1 MKNLE
6 EMQNEALIRI
16 VDDDA
21 DLRKGLTFML
31 ECAGWKS
38 AAYPSARDFLTQ
50 DSPSIPGCLIL
61 DVQMAVPRF
70 RQLQIQF
77 GLILDVQMAGMTG
90 IELQHEMNRRGN
102 TLPIIFLT
110 GHGDID
116 MAVTAMIDG
125 AANFIQKPPESGK
138 LLAAIETCVS
148 QSLKNAEGTSSPAVL
163 RQRLSLLTRRELE
176 IAELVAAGL
185 TSRQI
190 AERLGI
196 SERTVEVHRSSLHQ
210 KLRMQITA
218 SSLSQILKK

>member
-38 AAYPSARDFLTQ
+38 AAYPS
-50 DSPSIPGCLIL
+50 IPGC
-61 DVQMAVPRF
+61 
-70 RQLQIQF
+70 
-77 GLILDVQMAGMTG
+77 LILDVQMAGMTG

>member
-61 DVQMAVPRF
+61 DVQMA
-70 RQLQIQF
+70 
-77 GLILDVQMAGMTG
+77 GMTG

-116 MAVTAMIDG
+116 MAVTAMD
-125 AANFIQKPPESGK
+125 
-138 LLAAIETCVS
+138 
-148 QSLKNAEGTSSPAVL
+148 
-163 RQRLSLLTRRELE
+163 
-176 IAELVAAGL
+176 
-185 TSRQI
+185 
-190 AERLGI
+190 
-196 SERTVEVHRSSLHQ
+196 
-210 KLRMQITA
+210 
-218 SSLSQILKK
+218 

>member
-6 EMQNEALIRI
+6 EMHNEALIRI

-38 AAYPSARDFLTQ
+38 AAYPSARDFLTH
-50 DSPSIPGCLIL
+50 IPGC
-61 DVQMAVPRF
+61 
-70 RQLQIQF
+70 
-77 GLILDVQMAGMTG
+77 LILDVQMAGMTG

>member
-50 DSPSIPGCLIL
+50 DSPSIPGC
-61 DVQMAVPRF
+61 
-70 RQLQIQF
+70 
-77 GLILDVQMAGMTG
+77 LILDVQMAGMTG

-148 QSLKNAEGTSSPAVL
+148 QSLKNVEGTGICQDTSKKLV
-163 RQRLSLLTRRELE
+163 RSLFIPEEPQQGLCPYASLPQDIFLT
-176 IAELVAAGL
+176 
-185 TSRQI
+185 
-190 AERLGI
+190 
-196 SERTVEVHRSSLHQ
+196 
-210 KLRMQITA
+210 
-218 SSLSQILKK
+218 

>member
-61 DVQMAVPRF
+61 DVQMA
-70 RQLQIQF
+70 
-77 GLILDVQMAGMTG
+77 GMTG

-102 TLPIIFLT
+102 RGCVIFC
-110 GHGDID
+110 G
-116 MAVTAMIDG
+116 
-125 AANFIQKPPESGK
+125 
-138 LLAAIETCVS
+138 
-148 QSLKNAEGTSSPAVL
+148 
-163 RQRLSLLTRRELE
+163 RL
-176 IAELVAAGL
+176 VQG
-185 TSRQI
+185 
-190 AERLGI
+190 
-196 SERTVEVHRSSLHQ
+196 
-210 KLRMQITA
+210 
-218 SSLSQILKK
+218 

>member
-61 DVQMAVPRF
+61 DVQMA
-70 RQLQIQF
+70 
-77 GLILDVQMAGMTG
+77 GMTGTG

>member
-50 DSPSIPGCLIL
+50 DSPSIPGC
-61 DVQMAVPRF
+61 
-70 RQLQIQF
+70 
-77 GLILDVQMAGMTG
+77 LILDVQMAGMTG

-148 QSLKNAEGTSSPAVL
+148 QSLKNCLLYTSDAEECGRDFIPRGAPSETLSSHKERARNRGT
-163 RQRLSLLTRRELE
+163 
-176 IAELVAAGL
+176 G
-185 TSRQI
+185 
-190 AERLGI
+190 GG
-196 SERTVEVHRSSLHQ
+196 RTDKPSDR
-210 KLRMQITA
+210 
-218 SSLSQILKK
+218 